1 MYVSRRSQSR
11 ATRNAGRNRGFTLV
25 EIMIVIL
32 IMGVLVAI
40 AVPNWV
46 TARTNS
52 QKRSCIGN
60 LKRIE
65 TAKEQWTL
73 ELKKGEGTACTIA
86 DIFPSYLKT
95 SPACP
100 TSGTYAPNPVGA
112 TPTCTIAG
120 HAL

>member
-1 MYVSRRSQSR
+1 MHVSRRSRPRQSR
-11 ATRNAGRNRGFTLV
+11 FANSNRGFTLV

-32 IMGVLVAI
+32 IIGVLVAI

-73 ELKKGEGTACTIA
+73 ELKKGEGTTCNLT
-86 DIFPSYLKT
+86 DLFPTYLKT
-95 SPACP
+95 SPSCP
-100 TSGTYAPNPVGA
+100 TSGTYTPGTVGQN
-112 TPTCTIAG
+112 PTCTIAG
-120 HAL
+120 HQL